1 MLTHCRERSGF
12 AVFLLRFLP
21 HPSAVPGKEELPIR
35 LEKWREKPYNSSIEI
50 LPRFSDA

>member
-12 AVFLLRFLP
+12 ASSGSSRIPPPFR
-21 HPSAVPGKEELPIR
+21 GKEELPIR